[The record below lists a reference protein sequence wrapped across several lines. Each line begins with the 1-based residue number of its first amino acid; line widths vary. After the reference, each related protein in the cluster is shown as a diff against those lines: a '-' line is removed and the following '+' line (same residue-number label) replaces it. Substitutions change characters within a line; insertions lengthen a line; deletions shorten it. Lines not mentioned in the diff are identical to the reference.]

1 MNPLSQLP
9 GKMDEL
15 LDSFMTHPI
24 FGNTTFG
31 FTNYIFWMCVA
42 LALLLIVIFVFAK
55 KQKKSLVPQGIFVN
69 SVEYLVEFIRD
80 DMVKGLLGDTWK
92 KHFPFLAALFLFIL
106 ANNIVGI
113 IPGCHP
119 GTGTIGVTAALALC
133 SFVYFIAVGVKRMGP
148 IGYLK
153 SLAPEGVNPAM
164 GAMVWLIEL
173 FSTFLRLITLA
184 VRLFCNM
191 RATLSW
197 EFLQYLRL
205 SSLPLFCRD
214 SHWPCWVR
222 QERLYF
228 GF

>member
-42 LALLLIVIFVFAK
+42 LALLLIVIFVFVRE
-55 KQKKSLVPQGIFVN
+55 QKKSLVPQGIFVN

-173 FSTFLRLITLA
+173 FSTFLLPLQSDCSAICLQVTL
-184 VRLFCNM
+184 L
-191 RATLSW
+191 W
-197 EFLQYLRL
+197 ESLQYLRL

-214 SHWPCWVR
+214 SHWPCWAR
-222 QERLYF
+222 QEHLYF